1 MHAGI
6 MVRQSL
12 HFHWKMKIRVMPY
25 LSFVSWKTLKQKV
38 DSWESLGQ
46 QGDQTSQS
54 YRKSILNIHWKD
66 WCWNSNI
73 LASWWEEP
81 THWKRP
87 WSWERLKAGGE
98 GDDRGWDGWMASL
111 TRWTWVSASSG
122 SWWWTGKPIV
132 LQSMGS
138 QRVRCDWATELN
150 WIENKSTE
158 LGRSIHE
165 YYHMPY
171 LNYSC
176 LEHCYPIECSI
187 LKKMFYIHPVHTVI
201 TSHVFLWIS
210 WTVTSATEKLDF

>member
-1 MHAGI
+1 MLKLQYFGLLMRRAD
-6 MVRQSL
+6 SL
-12 HFHWKMKIRVMPY
+12 E
-25 LSFVSWKTLKQKV
+25 KTLKLGKV
-38 DSWESLGQ
+38 
-46 QGDQTSQS
+46 QG
-54 YRKSILNIHWKD
+54 R
-66 WCWNSNI
+66 
-73 LASWWEEP
+73 
-81 THWKRP
+81 R
-87 WSWERLKAGGE
+87 R
-98 GDDRGWDGWMASL
+98 RGWQRMRWLNGITDSMDMSFSKLQGVGDG
-111 TRWTWVSASSG
+111 
-122 SWWWTGKPIV
+122 WTGKPRV

-150 WIENKSTE
+150 WTENKSTE

-176 LEHCYPIECSI
+176 LEHCYPIERSI